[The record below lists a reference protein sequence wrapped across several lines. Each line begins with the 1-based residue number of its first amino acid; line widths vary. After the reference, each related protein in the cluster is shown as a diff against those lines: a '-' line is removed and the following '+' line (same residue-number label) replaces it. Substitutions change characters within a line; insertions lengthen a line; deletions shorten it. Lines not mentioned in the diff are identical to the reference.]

1 MLGSTLT
8 RGQRAPCQGLVIAG
22 RCRGTFDRCVISGCR
37 SCGIR
42 VRNDATPLL
51 RENLIIGCAGPGMV
65 VWNRGKPEMEETP
78 AWKRLGKYHFFFK
91 KKQWLFVRGKVD
103 WSLYNSNFLFFRWS
117 LINLICFKQKKIHR
131 ASNFEQQIFQL
142 KGSRYTWNQ
151 NDHWKMAQNWKIF
164 NQ

>member
-1 MLGSTLT
+1 MPFFFRLHIANQNFLHMLVSTLP

-51 RENLIIGCAGPGMV
+51 RENLVIGCTGPGMV

-78 AWKRLGKYHFFFK
+78 AWKRLGKYHFC
-91 KKQWLFVRGKVD
+91 KQNCGCL
-103 WSLYNSNFLFFRWS
+103 
-117 LINLICFKQKKIHR
+117 
-131 ASNFEQQIFQL
+131 
-142 KGSRYTWNQ
+142 
-151 NDHWKMAQNWKIF
+151 
-164 NQ
+164 

>member
-51 RENLIIGCAGPGMV
+51 RENLVIGCTGPGMV

-78 AWKRLGKYHFFFK
+78 AWKRLGKYHLNK
-91 KKQWLFVRGKVD
+91 TVAV
-103 WSLYNSNFLFFRWS
+103 
-117 LINLICFKQKKIHR
+117 C
-131 ASNFEQQIFQL
+131 
-142 KGSRYTWNQ
+142 KG
-151 NDHWKMAQNWKIF
+151 
-164 NQ
+164 